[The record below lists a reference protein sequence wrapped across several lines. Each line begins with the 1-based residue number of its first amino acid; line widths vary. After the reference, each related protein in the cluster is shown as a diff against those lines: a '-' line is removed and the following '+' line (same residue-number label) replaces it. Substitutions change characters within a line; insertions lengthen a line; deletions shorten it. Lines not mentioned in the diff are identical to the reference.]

1 MMWGLPK
8 KSSIKNDNVD
18 YNGNIQNVEIRH
30 TPALNV
36 KVFNDT
42 ETDLNNGN
50 NENSLTTLEEVDFML
65 PSGEEG
71 ITNKY
76 FGPNGRSGFKPLAT
90 RIILSR
96 EDLEKK
102 LTELQEQQNTIEQK
116 EDDLSNQMEKQ
127 KQESEFFKKLFMS
140 LMTSVEKHQVFGEDS
155 E

>member
-8 KSSIKNDNVD
+8 KSSIESDNID

-36 KVFNDT
+36 KVFNDS
-42 ETDLNNGN
+42 ETNVN
-50 NENSLTTLEEVDFML
+50 NENNDNSLTTLEEVDFML

-71 ITNKY
+71 MTNSY

-96 EDLEKK
+96 EELQEKI
-102 LTELQEQQNTIEQK
+102 TELQEQQSNMEQK
-116 EDDLSNQMEKQ
+116 EDDLSLQVEKQ
-127 KQESEFFKKLFMS
+127 RQESEFFKKLFMS
-140 LMTSVEKHQVFGEDS
+140 LMTSVEKHQVFGEGS